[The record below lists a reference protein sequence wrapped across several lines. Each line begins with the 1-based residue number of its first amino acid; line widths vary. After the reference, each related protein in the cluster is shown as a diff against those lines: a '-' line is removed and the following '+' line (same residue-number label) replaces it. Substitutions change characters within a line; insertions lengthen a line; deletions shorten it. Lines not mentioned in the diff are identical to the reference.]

1 MNFIKRI
8 FTGMKQE
15 PEEPVIE
22 ESSVTEETESSP
34 VAEEAAQ
41 PEAEPSFPDVRR
53 VLQIPVIS
61 EGVFPEGSDEVL
73 IKAQPSPTGDQ
84 CLFTVNR
91 SLMTGHSWYFA
102 DFESA
107 EGSSLAERLFSQEDV
122 ETVLVCECTVTITR
136 KDKTLFD
143 WAPLAKDVGTAIREA
158 IQDGERLIAEKII
171 S

>member
-22 ESSVTEETESSP
+22 ESSVTEEIETSP

-41 PEAEPSFPDVRR
+41 TEAEPSFPDVRR

-107 EGSSLAERLFSQEDV
+107 EGSSLAERLFFEV
-122 ETVLVCECTVTITR
+122 PFLMFNVLPKLE
-136 KDKTLFD
+136 LF
-143 WAPLAKDVGTAIREA
+143 
-158 IQDGERLIAEKII
+158 
-171 S
+171 